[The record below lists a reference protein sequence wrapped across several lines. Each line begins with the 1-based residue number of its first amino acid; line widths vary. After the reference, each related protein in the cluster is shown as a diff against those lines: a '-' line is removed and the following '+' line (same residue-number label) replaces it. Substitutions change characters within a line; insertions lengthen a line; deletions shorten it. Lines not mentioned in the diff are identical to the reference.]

1 MPDHQQFVNRLVY
14 FIRKLRD
21 LYILQCH
28 AISAGLAVGV
38 PAGFDDKMIP
48 YALSKLGV
56 TAMTRHLALLS
67 SNNIMHKAFCPDGT
81 DTDMIAEATKAL
93 DPKQVEE
100 YKRTVGLMTPEFVA
114 EGFFKLL
121 TECGNGSVMLIQ
133 NNSPY
138 ILIPPDA
145 NKPLVLVMS
154 RLSRLIG
161 RLTSTDLVTGT
172 HIIMVIMLV
181 IIIFG
186 ALLMTIF

>member
-1 MPDHQQFVNRLVY
+1 M
-14 FIRKLRD
+14 IKRD
-21 LYILQCH
+21 LYILHCH
-28 AISAGLAVGV
+28 AISAGLAIGV
-38 PAGFDDKMIP
+38 PAGFDDKMVP
-48 YALSKLGV
+48 YGLSKLGA
-56 TAMTRHLALLS
+56 TAMTRYMALLS
-67 SNNIMHKAFCPDGT
+67 RNNIMHKAFCPDGT
-81 DTDMIAEATKAL
+81 DTDMVAEATKAL